1 MKCLVGHDS
10 ERSYV
15 NQNNE
20 QPRINRS
27 TTTLLMLLF
36 LAGVLGQACVG
47 TTPPVEPEP
56 PAAPPTSTT
65 DPPRRPPSPPPIP
78 VEPAPPVI
86 PEDEFSA
93 RTLEEINRDAPLE
106 PIFFQYDSSELDE
119 AARQIIE
126 NNVDVL
132 RSNPTWIITVEGH
145 CDQRGT
151 PEYNLALGERRA
163 LSVQDHLVSLGLNAA
178 RVRTVSYGKEF
189 PFDPADTDEAHASN
203 RRAHFVVTER

>member
-1 MKCLVGHDS
+1 MGRGIPPPTPPPS
-10 ERSYV
+10 SS
-15 NQNNE
+15 N
-20 QPRINRS
+20 
-27 TTTLLMLLF
+27 
-36 LAGVLGQACVG
+36 LGQKFSRACG
-47 TTPPVEPEP
+47 ALSFPK
-56 PAAPPTSTT
+56 
-65 DPPRRPPSPPPIP
+65 RIFLFSP
-78 VEPAPPVI
+78 
-86 PEDEFSA
+86 F
-93 RTLEEINRDAPLE
+93 E

-163 LSVQDHLVSLGLNAA
+163 LAVQDHLVSLGLNPT

-189 PFDPADTDEAHASN
+189 PFDPADTDDAHATN
-203 RRAHFVVTER
+203 RRAHFVITGR